1 MAYMTKKLR
10 HYIELSDNTLHVPI
24 GFERFIDKFKAK
36 ENFIIRK
43 GNQGYC
49 TYCHNDFTTLA
60 KINTYT
66 KCPVC
71 KGRFKVRKNNLKHY
85 TSKKDLILL
94 DKVEDKYVLR
104 VFELLST
111 YVYDLRKFKYQCTEY
126 RRVFFDET
134 DTEIVEGDNV
144 FHTMGLSVVWHNV
157 ERTCWKKKVWSW
169 YYSSYADTYGY
180 IYPSNIK
187 QLFKG
192 TKYQYSQLWKIVT
205 KIKLINLVQVFQECL
220 SSYPV
225 AFELLV
231 KLKLYNLALC
241 SNKFRNVKG
250 SFEERFGVPKYLL
263 PFMQKYNITYDELEV
278 LRYCKVPDIRLIR
291 SLVGFNYLGWLSCMV
306 DIEKAWRSGLLSRKL
321 RNTYYDYLESCY
333 KLQYDF
339 KDKKIIYPPKDKLYE
354 LHDKVIKLVEVAENE
369 LNDNLIKKRAKEL
382 DKYKY
387 QYKGLIIQCFQ
398 DLQSIIDEASQ
409 MNNCVFTNYSEKYA
423 MGNCNLFTVRKVN
436 DISKSL
442 ITVET
447 DVNNTKIIQA
457 EQSHHRSI
465 TTEQQKFLNKW
476 LKHIQ
481 QRTVILNA

>member
-1 MAYMTKKLR
+1 MAYITKKLR
-10 HYIELSDNTLHVPI
+10 HYIELADNTLHVPV
-24 GFERFIDKFKAK
+24 GFEKFIDKCKSK
-36 ENFIIRK
+36 ENFILKK
-43 GNQGYC
+43 GKQSYC
-49 TYCHNDFTTLA
+49 TCCQNEFTTLS

-66 KCPVC
+66 RCPYC
-71 KGRFKVRKNNLKHY
+71 KGKFKVRRNNLKNY

-104 VFELLST
+104 VFELLSD

-134 DTEIVEGDNV
+134 DTDVVEGDNV

-169 YYSSYADTYGY
+169 YYSGYADTYGY
-180 IYPSNIK
+180 IYPGNIK
-187 QLFKG
+187 QLLKG
-192 TKYQYSQLWKIVT
+192 TKYQYTQLWKLVT
-205 KIKLINLVQVFQECL
+205 KVEMINLVEVFQKCL
-220 SSYPV
+220 SSYSTS
-225 AFELLV
+225 FELLI

-241 SNKFRNVKG
+241 SNKFGIEKKT
-250 SFEERFGVPKYLL
+250 FEDRFGVSKNLL
-263 PFMQKYNITYDELEV
+263 AFMQKHNINYEELEV
-278 LRYCKVPDIRLIR
+278 LRCCKVPNIRLIR
-291 SLVGFNYLGWLSCMV
+291 SLIGFNQLEWLSYMV
-306 DIEKAWRSGLLSRKL
+306 DIEKAWRNGLLARRN

-339 KDKKIIYPPKDKLYE
+339 KDRKVIYPPKDQLCK
-354 LHDKVIKLVEVAENE
+354 LHDKVTKLVEIAENE

-387 QYKGLIIQCFQ
+387 QYKDLIIQCFQ

-423 MGNCNLFTVRKVN
+423 MGNCNLFAVRNVN

-447 DVNNTKIIQA
+447 DINNTRIIQT

-465 TTEQQKFLNKW
+465 TIEQQKFLNKW
-476 LKHIQ
+476 LKHIKQ
-481 QRTVILNA
+481 KVVILNA